1 MTHAAHEARDS
12 HAVRLDVLNFAG
24 MVAITVTYRPDL
36 VLLGAQQTSLR
47 GVRSIVVDNG
57 SGDAAVEALRALIAV
72 SPDSELVAL
81 PRNVGLAAG
90 LNAGIDAARR
100 MGATSVLLL
109 DQDSTFGADL
119 PTRLLDALNQVQAT
133 GRRLACVG
141 PALIDVATGMPHGFH
156 YIADGWRWGR
166 SSPSLLSRKPFAVA
180 NLNGS
185 GTLMSMELVDA
196 VGHLDDDLFIDH
208 IDTDW
213 AFRVKA
219 AGYALFG
226 IPWVHMDHRM
236 GESGRRLWLLG
247 WRVWPE
253 RSPRRHY
260 YLFRNTIVLM
270 RRAYV
275 PVVWKAWAL
284 MKLSLTAIVAGFD
297 PRRVEHWRMMR
308 RGWSDARAGI
318 MGEVS

>member
-1 MTHAAHEARDS
+1 MSTS
-12 HAVRLDVLNFAG
+12 TGIDVLYPG
-24 MVAITVTYRPDL
+24 DVVAITVTYRPDFD
-36 VLLGAQQTSLR
+36 LLGAQQTALR

-57 SGDAAVEALRALIAV
+57 SGDAAVEALRALIAI
-72 SPDSELVAL
+72 SLNAELVVL

-100 MGATSVLLL
+100 KGATSVLLL

-119 PTRLLDALNQVQAT
+119 PASLLDALNEAQAT
-133 GRRLACVG
+133 SGRLACVG

-156 YIADGWRWGR
+156 YIADGWRWAQ
-166 SSPSLLSRKPFAVA
+166 SSPSATSHAPFPVD

-185 GTLMSMELVDA
+185 GTIMSMKLVDT
-196 VGHLDDDLFIDH
+196 VGRLDDGLFIDH

-219 AGYALFG
+219 AGYALYG

-236 GESGRRLWLLG
+236 GERGWRLWLLG

-270 RRAYV
+270 RRPYV
-275 PVVWKAWAL
+275 PTVWKAWAL
-284 MKLSLTAIVAGFD
+284 MKLWLTAFMAGFD
-297 PRRVEHWRMMR
+297 PRRAEHWRMMR
-308 RGWSDARAGI
+308 RGWSDARAGL
-318 MGEVS
+318 MGELS